1 MVDGRLDAEV
11 VGELERVVA
20 GLSGPLRVSLAGLRS
35 ADEAGIEALR
45 CLRTRG
51 IALTGASPYLRLRLG
66 VKWRGKAREPPAP
79 PGEPRRERGARPSR
93 HRRKNGR
100 RQ

>member
-20 GLSGPLRVSLAGLRS
+20 GLSGSLRLSLAGLRS

-45 CLRTRG
+45 RLRARG
-51 IALTGASPYLRLRLG
+51 IGLTAVSPYLRLRLG
-66 VKWRGKAREPPAP
+66 VERRRKARERPAP
-79 PGEPRRERGARPSR
+79 PGGPRRERGARPSR
-93 HRRKNGR
+93 PRRKTGR